1 MTASQRFRQ
10 QTAPFAQSLFDEVR
24 ELSRS
29 QFGVTRLGYSETETR
44 VMKHIESVAISMGL
58 ETEYDLAGN
67 LWMILPGKNRELPAI
82 VAGSHADSV
91 PEGGNYDGLAGVT
104 AAMAVA
110 RWLKA
115 EGIQLE
121 RDLRVNCFRC
131 EERGLFG
138 SLGLCGKIKVQ
149 DLDRRHAADGPTL
162 GEAMQACGVD
172 PMRLTTG
179 VPVMDLKK
187 LGAYIEIHIDQS
199 PKLDSLP
206 DCRVGL
212 VTGIRGCYFHL
223 AAKCIGETA
232 HAGAIEYDRR
242 HDALMAAST
251 FFVRAREKWHE
262 RVLEGDDL
270 VFTVGVCNT
279 PPFAALNIIPGEVTF
294 SVDIR
299 TLSEATKDVFTDIFY
314 AEAKRVEE
322 EFGVRFEFDIP
333 LYTPPSA
340 CDPELMRKLQAAA
353 DRIDA
358 KMLKMASGAGHD
370 GMAIEQAGIPMAMLF
385 VANQNGSHNPHED
398 MKMDDF
404 LMAADVLREMIEHFD
419 D

>member
-1 MTASQRFRQ
+1 MSASIRFRE
-10 QTAPFAQSLFDEVR
+10 QTAPFAQKLFDEVR
-24 ELSRS
+24 QLSRS
-29 QFGVTRLGYSETETR
+29 QWGVTRLGYSETETR
-44 VMKHIESVAISMGL
+44 VMKHIESVAVSMGL

-67 LWMILPGKNRELPAI
+67 LWMILPGKNRDLPAI
-82 VAGSHADSV
+82 VTGSHADSV

-110 RWLKA
+110 RWLKS
-115 EGIQLE
+115 EGIELE

-138 SLGLCGKIKVQ
+138 SLGLCGKVKAH
-149 DLDRRHAADGPTL
+149 DLQRRHSADGPTL

-179 VPVMDLKK
+179 EPVMDLKK
-187 LGAYIEIHIDQS
+187 LAAYIEIHIDQS

-206 DCRVGL
+206 DTRVGL

-223 AAKCIGETA
+223 AVKCIGTTA
-232 HAGAIEYDRR
+232 HAGAIEYDARQ
-242 HDALMAAST
+242 DALMAAST

-262 RVLEGDDL
+262 RVQAGDDL
-270 VFTVGVCNT
+270 VFTVGICNT
-279 PPFAALNIIPGEVTF
+279 PSFAALNIIPGEVTF

-299 TLSEATKDVFTDIFY
+299 TLSEETKEVFTEIFY
-314 AEAKRVEE
+314 EEAKRVEA
-322 EFGVRFEFDIP
+322 EFGVRFEFDVP

-340 CDPELMRKLQAAA
+340 CDPELMRKLQDAA
-353 DRIDA
+353 DCVDV
-358 KMLKMASGAGHD
+358 KMLRMASGAGHD

-398 MKMDDF
+398 MQMDDF
-404 LMAADVLREMIEHFD
+404 LMATDVLREMIEHFD

>member
-1 MTASQRFRQ
+1 MTASLRFRE
-10 QTAPFAQSLFDEVR
+10 QTAPFAQKIFDDVR

-29 QFGVTRLGYSETETR
+29 QLGVTRLGYSETETK
-44 VMKHIESVAISMGL
+44 VMRYIEDVAKNMGL

-67 LWMILPGKNRELPAI
+67 LWMILPGKHRDLPAV

-110 RWLKA
+110 RWLKN
-115 EGIQLE
+115 EGIVLD

-138 SLGLCGKIKVQ
+138 SLGLCGRLKEQ
-149 DLDRRHAADGPTL
+149 DLQRRYGDKTL
-162 GEAMQACGVD
+162 AESIAACGLD
-172 PMRLTTG
+172 PQRLTTG

-206 DCRVGL
+206 DTRVGL

-223 AAKCIGETA
+223 ASKCIGETA

-251 FFVRAREKWHE
+251 FFVRAREKWHA
-262 RVLEGDDL
+262 RVLKGEDL

-299 TLSEATKDVFTDIFY
+299 TLSHETCQSFTEEFY
-314 AEAKRVEE
+314 AEAKKVEE
-322 EFGVRFEFDIP
+322 EFGVRFEFDKP
-333 LYTPPSA
+333 MYTPPA
-340 CDPELMRKLQAAA
+340 ICNAQLMHKLQAAA
-353 DRIDA
+353 DRINV
-358 KMLKMASGAGHD
+358 KMLRMASGAGHD
-370 GMAIEQAGIPMAMLF
+370 GMAIDQAGIPMAMLF

-398 MKMDDF
+398 MQMDDF
-404 LMAADVLREMIEHFD
+404 LMAADVLREMIEQFD
-419 D
+419 Q